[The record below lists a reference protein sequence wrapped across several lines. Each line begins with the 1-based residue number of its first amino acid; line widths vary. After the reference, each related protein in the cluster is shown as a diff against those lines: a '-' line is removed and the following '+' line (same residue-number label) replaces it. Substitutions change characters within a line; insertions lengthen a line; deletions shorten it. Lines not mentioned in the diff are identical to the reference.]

1 MTEQKRVSWLAIV
14 GWSFLAGF
22 AGLIAGSVLGYVWSN
37 AQEHTTA
44 TGYALRGDHRA
55 MIVIGHAVLSGLAT
69 AVVAALA
76 VLGLLARK
84 RLSKKNPGPTTPEM
98 PSSS

>member
-1 MTEQKRVSWLAIV
+1 MGEQKQVSWLAIV

-37 AQEHTTA
+37 AQDHTTA

-55 MIVIGHAVLSGLAT
+55 MIVIGHAVLSGFAT

-76 VLGLLARK
+76 VLGLLVRR
-84 RLSKKNPGPTTPEM
+84 RLSKKGQQPTTLA
-98 PSSS
+98 